1 MEVETATGDEKE
13 RGHSANS
20 IFDKPNDELFEEF
33 EEIEGATFQSADIND
48 EDNENKCRFCW

>member
-1 MEVETATGDEKE
+1 MKIGRVKFAVKKIGYANTPKTDSEMTSNDEKE

-33 EEIEGATFQSADIND
+33 EEIE
-48 EDNENKCRFCW
+48 